1 MLVSPSG
8 VGTILLILQIRKQV
22 EIDVFN
28 STEYGSWAP
37 RLGCIPHLNKSIRG
51 LIHFVFS
58 TPRCFRISDVCIG
71 RGPARAF
78 ICKHDIKPRKS
89 KGNKKKIKLI
99 TWKHNVGLSCDRRH
113 YKVEELVV
121 KQRNNCNY
129 KQVDIYIYSVT
140 IFSVCFICIIKYKE
154 LYKLLRKR

>member
-58 TPRCFRISDVCIG
+58 TPRCFRISDLCIG

-121 KQRNNCNY
+121 KQRIVITS
-129 KQVDIYIYSVT
+129 KLIFIYIR
-140 IFSVCFICIIKYKE
+140 
-154 LYKLLRKR
+154 LLSLAYVLFA